1 MTVEFAQD
9 EKMPFYS
16 LRIVQYAG
24 RDYLK
29 ARARSEN
36 PHLFTWTVK
45 NDAPVVPGADFVL
58 DPATAAAGFR
68 LRKGSTGLRLVY
80 TKGMMIIVK

>member
-24 RDYLK
+24 RDDLK
-29 ARARSEN
+29 ALARSEN
-36 PHLFTWTVK
+36 PHLFTWTVA
-45 NDAPVVPGADFVL
+45 DGAPVVPGAEFVL
-58 DPATAAAGFR
+58 DPDTAAAGFR
-68 LRKGSTGLRLVY
+68 LRKDSTGLKLLY